1 MLISTDV
8 ELLGDDIST
17 IVPNDVLRKIY
28 GMAIEMRNLIVM
40 EETAER
46 VAGGLADDMAF
57 SVTGSGVYGFF
68 SSDMSKLKN
77 SHGFIRVYGMGR
89 VITLEFLDRTI
100 KAVFR
105 IKQSDGV
112 YIITDHECI
121 TDNEFAKQVVKS
133 LVTQFND
140 RLVLVNKRR
149 PTKGWIQMQLRDK
162 IIEDLARATNISVY
176 RLERILD
183 S

>member
-1 MLISTDV
+1 M
-8 ELLGDDIST
+8 
-17 IVPNDVLRKIY
+17 N
-28 GMAIEMRNLIVM
+28 
-40 EETAER
+40 
-46 VAGGLADDMAF
+46 
-57 SVTGSGVYGFF
+57 
-68 SSDMSKLKN
+68 KLKN
-77 SHGFIRVYGMGR
+77 SHGFIRVYGTGR
-89 VITLEFLDRTI
+89 VVTLEFLDRTI

-105 IKQSDGV
+105 IKQTDGV
-112 YIITDHECI
+112 YSITDHECI

-149 PTKGWIQMQLRDK
+149 PTKSWIQMQLRDK
-162 IIEDLARATNISVY
+162 IIEDLSRITNISVY

>member
-1 MLISTDV
+1 MNQNEISQEDV
-8 ELLGDDIST
+8 TE
-17 IVPNDVLRKIY
+17 VPNDVLRKIY
-28 GMAIEMRNLIVM
+28 VMAMELRNSIVM

-46 VAGGLADDMAF
+46 VAKGLTGDMEF
-57 SVTGSGVYGFF
+57 SVSGSGVYGFF

-77 SHGFIRVYGMGR
+77 SHGFIRVYGTGR
-89 VITLEFLDRTI
+89 VVTLEFLDRTI

-112 YIITDHECI
+112 YAITDYECI
-121 TDNEFAKQVVKS
+121 TENQFASRVVKS

-149 PTKGWIQMQLRDK
+149 PTRSWIQMQLRDK
-162 IIEDLARATNISVY
+162 IIEDLSRSTNISVY
-176 RLERILD
+176 RLEKILD

>member
-1 MLISTDV
+1 MAT
-8 ELLGDDIST
+8 EL
-17 IVPNDVLRKIY
+17 
-28 GMAIEMRNLIVM
+28 RNVIVM
-40 EETAER
+40 DEAAER
-46 VAGGLADDMAF
+46 VARGLAEDMAF

-77 SHGFIRVYGMGR
+77 SHGFIRVYGTGR

-112 YIITDHECI
+112 YIIVDHVI
-121 TDNEFAKQVVKS
+121 QTDNEFAKRVVES
-133 LVTQFND
+133 LVEQFND
-140 RLVLVNKRR
+140 QQVLVNKRR
-149 PTKGWIQMQLRDK
+149 PTRSWIQMQLRDK
-162 IIEDLARATNISVY
+162 IIEDLSRSTNISVY
-176 RLERILD
+176 RLEKILD